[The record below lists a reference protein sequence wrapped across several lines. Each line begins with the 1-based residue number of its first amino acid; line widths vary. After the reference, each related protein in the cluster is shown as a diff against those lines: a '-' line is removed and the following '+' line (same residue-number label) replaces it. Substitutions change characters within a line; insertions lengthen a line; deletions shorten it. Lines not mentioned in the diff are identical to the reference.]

1 MKETVQISSLSLL
14 DMKETVQ
21 ISSLSILDVKESLVN
36 FSHPHVCFEGGSG
49 QYRVESVTSS
59 PETRPA
65 SSSGQSQSTLVQ
77 YCQYT
82 CTVHR
87 VHLYSTQNRFLLQ
100 WSRGW
105 QGQALALPAQCS
117 LPSNLSGHLQI
128 LHHRWL
134 QVSHRQ
140 YTCTLE

>member
-59 PETRPA
+59 PETHPA
-65 SSSGQSQSTLVQ
+65 SSSGESTPAQ
-77 YCQYT
+77 YNQYT
-82 CTVHR
+82 KPVIITSVVTR
-87 VHLYSTQNRFLLQ
+87 MAR
-100 WSRGW
+100 
-105 QGQALALPAQCS
+105 
-117 LPSNLSGHLQI
+117 
-128 LHHRWL
+128 
-134 QVSHRQ
+134 
-140 YTCTLE
+140 